1 MKLSDIS
8 NIEVVPGIYVITAV
22 FDGNDIYKAKKT
34 WWQLTVGKKPAP
46 APHRAR
52 AIEDPD
58 YEAPD
63 KRDPDIKFTTAV
75 VTINETDAGQL
86 SLDWTQYL
94 VNNDNVSYNVTYS
107 DGLIILDSSTVSW
120 AESGTYNITITT
132 VESELFN
139 SVDKT
144 LKLNIT
150 VAEDPMIEYSNSNNQ
165 FIIEDGNL
173 IKEYYNLEGRDGVY
187 QFDLMLPNNPYGLP
201 IEYSIDINYGNSV
214 VDIDENTGEYKFHLT
229 EEGDYKVTAEF
240 KGDSTFRP
248 AVTSYIAR
256 FKQKAYVPPSEY
268 PIIEFANDNVRVF
281 RNDDN
286 TYDLQVPSFVYPSN
300 LEYHYSIEYI
310 HDGSGAKYQ
319 TSHAQ
324 IIDNETKVQIDY
336 DFYGYIIIKA
346 TSAEYNHGIAGA
358 DYKLTIRY
366 ADQQTPHMYF
376 ERNPDTYEQNNQNA
390 YPRQEIKNKPDGVK
404 IEWTYSDGAEYSGN
418 RIRYNGTGD
427 ILVTATS
434 QENAYYTSQTISYTL
449 RITEAQTQEKES
461 PNIYFDKESDSFTKT
476 PQGIYTLPT
485 LHNDNNVPVTWSA
498 SNGEISNGTLVWDG
512 TGSSVITV
520 VSTETAQYVSQT
532 VTYTIYVSDQSKVSP
547 NISFG
552 QIVVRIPQN
561 ENGVYS
567 IQTLNNINGVPVS
580 WSSDKGLLS
589 PANNPTSIIYSGNG
603 DIGITVVS
611 AETDLYTSQTVYYT
625 LRIEAHSQTSPSLS
639 FSQSTVPVDH
649 NSQGQYD
656 LQTINPLNNPHT
668 VSPIEWKASS
678 GTITNGVL
686 TFTGTGNITITAS
699 FAGDWDYT
707 ADSASYTLFIRQATE
722 RISPNLSLYSHDNI
736 DNYYYKVYKFADG
749 NHNFQINSPQV
760 RNPYNVSPIT
770 FTSSNP
776 DIAYLRQNS
785 SGNVG
790 VVVVN
795 ENLDFNY
802 SFTYNLTFTISFA
815 GDDNYLPQTIETPF
829 TVQYIDETH
838 PQERISPNLSWPYDT
853 AKCYIK
859 NGVIY
864 GAGNLFNLSNPYNV
878 SPITYSSSNTNV
890 IKIVNNSIYPA
901 ADNISSGSTIITATF
916 AGDDNYLP
924 QSVQFELIATEFEA
938 TLARRSTMSYS
949 DETVSGYYKFSDGS
963 YSLPYVY
970 NPSNHPVEITCDIG
984 YIKYGAITDGNG
996 IQSVSVSNPL
1006 KINQKDSYGKYSISN
1021 IKNYPGYIIQ
1031 AHIFIRDLYTESF
1044 ASRYVKFDIIC

>member
-34 WWQLTVGKKPAP
+34 WWQLTVSKKPAP

-52 AIEDPD
+52 AVEDPD

-120 AESGTYNITITT
+120 AESGTYYITVTT
-132 VESELFN
+132 VKSELFN
-139 SVDKT
+139 SVEKT

-150 VAEDPMIEYSNSNNQ
+150 VAEDPMIEYNNSNNQ

-214 VDIDENTGEYKFHLT
+214 VDIDENAGEYKFHLT

-310 HDGSGAKYQ
+310 HDGSGANAQ

-346 TSAEYNHGIAGA
+346 TSVEYNHGIAGA

-376 ERNPDTYEQNNQNA
+376 ERNPDTYEQNSQNA

-434 QENAYYTSQTISYTL
+434 QENAYYTSQTISYKL

-461 PNIYFDKESDSFTKT
+461 PNIYFDKDSDSFTKT

-485 LHNDNNVPVTWSA
+485 LHNDNNVPVTWSV
-498 SNGEISNGTLVWDG
+498 SNGEIRNGTLVWDG

-580 WSSDKGLLS
+580 WSSDKGILS

-668 VSPIEWKASS
+668 VSPIEWKSSS

-707 ADSASYTLFIRQATE
+707 ADSASYTLFIRE
-722 RISPNLSLYSHDNI
+722 GEEKISPNLSWYSYDNI
-736 DNYYYKVYKFADG
+736 DNYYYKLYKFANG
-749 NHNFQINSPQV
+749 NHNWQVNPPHV
-760 RNPYNVSPIT
+760 RNPYDVSPIV

-776 DIAYLRQNS
+776 DIAYLS
-785 SGNVG
+785 PGNGWGG
-790 VVVVN
+790 VVLG
-795 ENLDFNY
+795 NLDY
-802 SFTYNLTFTISFA
+802 SSSFTYNLTFTASFA
-815 GDDNYLPQTIETPF
+815 GNDTYLPQTIEIPF
-829 TVQYIDETH
+829 TVQYIDETQ
-838 PQERISPNLSWPYDT
+838 PQPPQPQGRVSPNLSWSSDSARYNIIT
-853 AKCYIK
+853 HEITGFAI
-859 NGVIY
+859 
-864 GAGNLFNLSNPYNV
+864 LSNPNNV
-878 SPITYSSSNTNV
+878 SPITYSSSDTSVARIDSHGNLNYVGVGGT
-890 IKIVNNSIYPA
+890 
-901 ADNISSGSTIITATF
+901 TITASF
-916 AGDDNYLP
+916 AGNDDYLP
-924 QSVQFELIATEFEA
+924 QTVQYYLTVINDVEA
-938 TLARRSTMSYS
+938 TWSKSTKTGYPNRYAY
-949 DETVSGYYKFSDGS
+949 GYYKFSDGS
-963 YSLPYVY
+963 YVLPKVY
-970 NPSNHPVEITCDIG
+970 NPSNHIVKIGVEDSGIYFSDGTRE
-984 YIKYGAITDGNG
+984 YISA
-996 IQSVSVSNPL
+996 PL
-1006 KINQKDSYGKYSISN
+1006 QINQKDSYGKYTISN
-1021 IKNYPGYIIQ
+1021 IKNYPGYII
-1031 AHIFIRDLYTESF
+1031 RVDLYVKDLTTYN
-1044 ASRYVKFDIIC
+1044 YVIVEFDIIC